1 MAIPIRDDRSR
12 AVVPWVTLAL
22 VVANVVIFLFV
33 QPSGFQF
40 GASEDAVDQQ
50 QTWQLRDRDEFLYR
64 YGTVPCEVVAR
75 QALADDPADCVGPRS
90 DFLPD
95 DKAILLSL
103 LTAIFLHA
111 SIDHLAGNLL
121 FLWVFGA
128 HVEQRLGRANFLGL
142 YVGGGV
148 LASLAFVALHQRSA
162 EPLIGA
168 SGAIAVAMGA
178 YLVLVPRGR
187 VLTVIVS
194 AALQVVYVPAA
205 VVLALFFVTQF
216 FIDDEGVA
224 WEAHAA
230 GMLIGIAGAL
240 VLSRIPAV
248 RERGRQQELDADLR
262 VGREF

>member
-1 MAIPIRDDRSR
+1 M
-12 AVVPWVTLAL
+12 
-22 VVANVVIFLFV
+22 VANVVVFLFV

-40 GASEDAVDQQ
+40 GAREDAVDQQ

-64 YGTVPCEVVAR
+64 YGTVPCEVVGR
-75 QALADDPADCVGPRS
+75 EALVADPADCVGPRS

-103 LTAIFLHA
+103 LTAIFVHA

-121 FLWVFGA
+121 FLWVFSA
-128 HVEQRLGRANFLGL
+128 HVEQRLGAPTSSGSTSA
-142 YVGGGV
+142 GV

-194 AALQVVYVPAA
+194 AAMQGRLRAGGGGARPVLRHA
-205 VVLALFFVTQF
+205 VLHRRRGG
-216 FIDDEGVA
+216 GVGGA
-224 WEAHAA
+224 RNRDAH
-230 GMLIGIAGAL
+230 
-240 VLSRIPAV
+240 RH
-248 RERGRQQELDADLR
+248 RRGRWCCRASRPSGSRAASKEVGAELR
-262 VGREF
+262 IGREF